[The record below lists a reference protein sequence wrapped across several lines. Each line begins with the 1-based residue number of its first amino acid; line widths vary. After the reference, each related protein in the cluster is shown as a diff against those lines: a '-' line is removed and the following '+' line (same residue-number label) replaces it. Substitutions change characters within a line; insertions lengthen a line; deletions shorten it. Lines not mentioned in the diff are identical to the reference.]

1 MLTAVETSGDKSWQ
15 DALGEV
21 HDVETEVDIEEVRE
35 EASRSIQKA
44 AAYDKARFDST
55 KAPIKRFSVNDFV
68 LLENEERNQTK
79 LDRKYKGP
87 YRVVEI
93 LDGDR
98 YTLKALIVTTPW
110 CKWSWWTVVSR
121 CSCLSFGSR
130 LIHEG
135 VYKQDGRVGNGTP
148 VRVDRAV
155 GNGTPVRLDRAVGNG
170 TPVRLDR
177 ARRSLRRSGRL

>member
-1 MLTAVETSGDKSWQ
+1 M
-15 DALGEV
+15 
-21 HDVETEVDIEEVRE
+21 
-35 EASRSIQKA
+35 
-44 AAYDKARFDST
+44 
-55 KAPIKRFSVNDFV
+55 
-68 LLENEERNQTK
+68 
-79 LDRKYKGP
+79 
-87 YRVVEI
+87 
-93 LDGDR
+93 
-98 YTLKALIVTTPW
+98 TPW

-170 TPVRLDR
+170 TPVRVDRAVGNGTPVRLDRAVGNGTPVRVDR

>member
-1 MLTAVETSGDKSWQ
+1 MYQ
-15 DALGEV
+15 
-21 HDVETEVDIEEVRE
+21 
-35 EASRSIQKA
+35 SR
-44 AAYDKARFDST
+44 
-55 KAPIKRFSVNDFV
+55 
-68 LLENEERNQTK
+68 LK
-79 LDRKYKGP
+79 LKYMVV
-87 YRVVEI
+87 RVVVR
-93 LDGDR
+93 LSGRRGVDR
-98 YTLKALIVTTPW
+98 TRSHYVAVARWKSVSLGTPW

-170 TPVRLDR
+170 TPVRVDR